1 MATKASPAPSKLKNH
16 RFNFSGP
23 IINAEPLIPKIRLLG
38 KHPLRPTETSSRGD
52 DDLEHDCGIVRRV
65 GLTKKNIRYHTRF
78 PFAFRLRFPTDI
90 FMSETK
96 IRGIVHVVE
105 ETKTYG
111 QKGFRKRLVV
121 LEQDTGRFTNYIPIE
136 FLRDNCE
143 LADDLNVGD
152 DIEISYQLSGR
163 KWQKDSDSE
172 TKYFLTA
179 EAISFKVMGSGG
191 DSSQVDPAEA
201 NDAFAES
208 NYDENDIPF

>member
-1 MATKASPAPSKLKNH
+1 
-16 RFNFSGP
+16 
-23 IINAEPLIPKIRLLG
+23 
-38 KHPLRPTETSSRGD
+38 
-52 DDLEHDCGIVRRV
+52 
-65 GLTKKNIRYHTRF
+65 
-78 PFAFRLRFPTDI
+78 
-90 FMSETK
+90 MSETK

-121 LEQDTGRFTNYIPIE
+121 LEQDTGRFTNYIPVE

-152 DIEISYQLSGR
+152 DIEVSYQLSGR

-179 EAISFKVMGSGG
+179 EAISFKVVGSGG
-191 DSSQVDPAEA
+191 GASQVDPADA